1 MSNLNDFKNK
11 NTVFTGT
18 SGVRVSENGTTA
30 NRVNETARLR
40 FNADTNLM
48 EYYDGTQWKPIDSP
62 PVIASISPA
71 TFASDGSTL
80 STITVTGSNFSISCT
95 AKFIGNDGTEYTPGT
110 VTRVSSS
117 TVTMTTTTA
126 MTIANEPYDVQ
137 VTNTSGLSATLENAL
152 DAGSTPA
159 FTAAAG
165 SLGTLLNGN
174 RAATAL
180 TSQTFGPATDA
191 DGQQI
196 NYTIT
201 SGSLPPGFSLGT
213 ANDGQNGKI
222 VGTATAV
229 VTNTT
234 SSFTIQASDGVN
246 TSSRAYSITVNAP
259 VVQSF
264 TSGSG
269 TFSVPEGTTAVDV
282 LVVAGGGGGGAR
294 SGGGGGAG
302 GLIYRPALPVTP
314 GGSIPYSVGGGGS
327 PGIEGG
333 QQYGSTGTDSTFGPL
348 TAKGGGGA
356 NDSNGSTQP
365 GAGGSGGGQGYNY
378 GPPAS
383 PATQP
388 SQPGDS
394 GTYGFGFPGGFGVVD
409 DTPRS
414 GGGGGSGG
422 AGGPTA
428 PQQRRGGFGGAAR
441 TYTISGSPVTY
452 AGGGSGG
459 AHPGP
464 SPGEPQP
471 NVSGGGGIGQGGSDV
486 SGQPATAN
494 RGGGGGGSGTDGGP
508 GGNGGAGGSGIII
521 VQY

>member
-30 NRVNETARLR
+30 NRVDETARIR
-40 FNADTNLM
+40 FNGDTNLM
-48 EYYDGTQWKPIDSP
+48 EYYDGTNWKPIDSP
-62 PVIASISPA
+62 PIISSISPS
-71 TFASDGSTL
+71 TFASDGSTIY
-80 STITVTGSNFSISCT
+80 TITVSGSNFSSSLT
-95 AKFIGNDGTEYTPGT
+95 AKFIGNDSQEYTPGT

-117 TVTMTTTTA
+117 TVTMTTISSMTA
-126 MTIANEPYDVQ
+126 ANEPYDILI
-137 VTNTSGLSATLENAL
+137 TNNSGLSATIEDAL

-165 SLGTLLNGN
+165 SLGTLPNGN

-201 SGSLPPGFSLGT
+201 SGSLPSGLLLGTPNDGNNGKILGT
-213 ANDGQNGKI
+213 AAA
-222 VGTATAV
+222 VGS
-229 VTNTT
+229 NTT

-246 TSSRAYSITVNAP
+246 TNSRAYSITVNAA
-259 VVQSF
+259 VI
-264 TSGSG
+264 TTYTTGSG
-269 TFSVPEGTTAVDV
+269 NISIPAGTTAVNV

-302 GLIYRPALPVTP
+302 GLIFRPALPVTP

-333 QQYGSTGTDSTFGPL
+333 QSYGGTGTDSTFGPL

-356 NDSNGSTQP
+356 NDSNSSTQP

-394 GTYGFGFPGGFGVVD
+394 GTYGFGFAGGFGVVD

-422 AGGPTA
+422 VGGPTA

-471 NVSGGGGIGQGGSDV
+471 NVSGGGGIGHGGSDIG
-486 SGQPATAN
+486 GQPGSSN

-508 GGNGGAGGSGIII
+508 GGPGGTGGSGIII
-521 VQY
+521 VEY